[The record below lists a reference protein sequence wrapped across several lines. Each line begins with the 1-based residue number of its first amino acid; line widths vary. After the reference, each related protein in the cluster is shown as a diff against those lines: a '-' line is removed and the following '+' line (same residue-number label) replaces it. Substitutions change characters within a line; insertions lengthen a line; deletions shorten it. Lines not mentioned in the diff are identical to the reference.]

1 MKRVAFLTLAVLAM
15 TGTAFADN
23 LTGGALICHTVPDLG
38 YTTWVEEFGGEAP
51 LSWWCQQLAPLA
63 SCDDQVNAIYG
74 DDDTFY
80 DNFYILAAWAEPK
93 VFCAVEFGLG
103 AYDTGLVSFPQHG
116 ACGVDPATIPTTD
129 PAWPQP
135 NSGIAVAWAVVNAP
149 SGNFVPVYFFGC
161 YLYGSYYGSTMM
173 PLTTDPATDFAGFAS
188 CEVPPV
194 TYDVFEMGAMGIN
207 EEGLFACGIPIPLEA
222 CCFGAVCELL
232 TEEDC
237 ITQGGDFYGGPCD
250 PNPCPGEFT
259 ACCLCDMSC
268 LLVSAEEECYAC
280 GGVYWFPEIHSCDPN
295 PCPPCTHPCCFEDG
309 SCQDLS
315 CMGCEELG
323 GAWHTE
329 WESCDP
335 NPCPRPEFACCFID
349 GSCEVTTEE
358 LCLEL
363 GGDPHPEWPECD
375 GADCPILIG
384 ACCFCS
390 PPPDCLDNVFE
401 DECYQMGGVAWFAG
415 EDCENVDCWEYTPAH
430 LDSWG
435 EIKEKYRR

>member
-1 MKRVAFLTLAVLAM
+1 MGDIPLDWCEKCGGVWCDDKELTQLFFAWQEQADAM
-15 TGTAFADN
+15 TSAASGGTASA
-23 LTGGALICHTVPDLG
+23 
-38 YTTWVEEFGGEAP
+38 VEG
-51 LSWWCQQLAPLA
+51 
-63 SCDDQVNAIYG
+63 DG
-74 DDDTFY
+74 DD
-80 DNFYILAAWAEPK
+80 
-93 VFCAVEFGLG
+93 
-103 AYDTGLVSFPQHG
+103 
-116 ACGVDPATIPTTD
+116 
-129 PAWPQP
+129 
-135 NSGIAVAWAVVNAP
+135 
-149 SGNFVPVYFFGC
+149 
-161 YLYGSYYGSTMM
+161 
-173 PLTTDPATDFAGFAS
+173 
-188 CEVPPV
+188 
-194 TYDVFEMGAMGIN
+194 
-207 EEGLFACGIPIPLEA
+207 EA
-222 CCFGAVCELL
+222 L
-232 TEEDC
+232 
-237 ITQGGDFYGGPCD
+237 
-250 PNPCPGEFT
+250 